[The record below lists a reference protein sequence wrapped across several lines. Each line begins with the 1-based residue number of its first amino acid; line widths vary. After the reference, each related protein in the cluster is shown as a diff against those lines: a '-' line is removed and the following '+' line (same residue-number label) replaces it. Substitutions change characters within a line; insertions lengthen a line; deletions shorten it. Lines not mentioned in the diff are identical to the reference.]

1 MSSGHTKESALLVL
15 KESLSSVRDA
25 VEVEQVRDCLSEQLI
40 EEVLEEA
47 WAHQFDES
55 RTEFRGL
62 IRDLVQEA
70 LENARGGES
79 DDS

>member
-1 MSSGHTKESALLVL
+1 MSSGNTRESALLVL
-15 KESLSSVRDA
+15 REELSRVRETT
-25 VEVEQVRDCLSEQLI
+25 EVQQVRDCLTEQLI
-40 EEVLEEA
+40 EEIFEQA

-70 LENARGGES
+70 LQNAGGGRS
-79 DDS
+79 NDS